1 MARLRAPQR
10 REQLLDVASELFA
23 KQGYARATTA
33 ELAKAAGVTEPIIYR
48 HFESKR
54 DLFVALVERTAEQT
68 REHWQRRIRDSKDPA
83 TRLRR
88 LVGEN
93 PMVSDA
99 LRTNYRVFL
108 QAITETQDAKIR
120 KAVHAHLEEL
130 HAFLQAEVEA
140 AQEER
145 RVLRLFSAE
154 TIAWILVH
162 LGLGYGVMDAL
173 KFPNKPG
180 HGDRVQELIER
191 MLVGHRGEE

>member
-1 MARLRAPQR
+1 MARLRAQQR
-10 REQLLDVASELFA
+10 KEQLLDVAAELFA

-68 REHWQRRIRDSKDPA
+68 REHWQKRIKDAKDPA

-93 PMVSDA
+93 PMVMDS

-120 KAVHAHLEEL
+120 KAVHEHLEEL

-145 RVLRLFSAE
+145 RVLRMFSAE
-154 TIAWILVH
+154 TIAWILVNM
-162 LGLGYGVMDAL
+162 GLGYGVMDAL
-173 KFPNKPG
+173 KYPTKAD
-180 HGDRVQELIER
+180 HGDRVMELIER
-191 MLVGHRGEE
+191 MLVGHLGEE